1 MVLLARR
8 FFVKPACAW
17 AYQARQLRQHVF
29 LVLFLC
35 AALLNQTLGLVHGV
49 VHLHQG
55 EGQPSIHA
63 HAHIH
68 TDSHA
73 GEEPCDEDGHGFLSR
88 LFGGHTSDTD
98 CRLYDQSSHVDDM
111 PGTPS
116 LVLPLVMGVF
126 VFSVFAGLALARWH
140 TQFQARGPP

>member
-1 MVLLARR
+1 MVLLAKS
-8 FFVKPACAW
+8 FFVKLACVW
-17 AYQARQLRQHVF
+17 AYQARQLRQHVL
-29 LVLFLC
+29 LVLFVC
-35 AALLNQTLGLVHGV
+35 AALLSQTLGLVHGI

-63 HAHIH
+63 HTHAHV
-68 TDSHA
+68 
-73 GEEPCDEDGHGFLSR
+73 GEETCDEDGHGFLSR

-98 CRLYDQSSHVDDM
+98 CRLYDQSSHVDSM

-116 LVLPLVMGVF
+116 LVLPLVMGAF
-126 VFSVFAGLALARWH
+126 VFSVLAGLALARWH